1 MKQNHLPRASFVLR
15 PSVAISIAWFGALSM
30 WSLMQFAIAKYPT
43 DPEVDLRLISGT
55 EYAAVS
61 ALHLGLLLWYLRD
74 ARLAL
79 RADLT
84 VRRAQLVGLALA
96 TVILAFAQYGA
107 HLVHGPLNR

>member
-61 ALHLGLLLWYLRD
+61 ALHRANNRRCAKRPGEVDD
-74 ARLAL
+74 ALDKVDRL
-79 RADLT
+79 
-84 VRRAQLVGLALA
+84 
-96 TVILAFAQYGA
+96 
-107 HLVHGPLNR
+107 